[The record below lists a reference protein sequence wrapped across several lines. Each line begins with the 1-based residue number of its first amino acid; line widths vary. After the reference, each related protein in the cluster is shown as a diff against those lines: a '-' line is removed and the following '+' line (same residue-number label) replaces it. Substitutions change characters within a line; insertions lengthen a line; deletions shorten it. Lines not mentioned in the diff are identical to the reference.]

1 MSDRPK
7 ITKVR
12 LSEDGTRAALEYAD
26 QPGKLFR
33 VMSVEVDSPE
43 RHPGKPVEWSAPL
56 VPEFPVSA
64 GWPASTPIYEEI
76 TKGKQ

>member
-7 ITKVR
+7 IARVL
-12 LSEDGTRAALEYAD
+12 LSEDGTSAALEYAD

-33 VMSVEVDSPE
+33 VGSVEVDLPG
-43 RHPGKPVEWSAPL
+43 RHPGDPVNWSTVL
-56 VPEFPVSA
+56 VPEFPVSE
-64 GWPASTPIYEEI
+64 GWPASTPIYEQV